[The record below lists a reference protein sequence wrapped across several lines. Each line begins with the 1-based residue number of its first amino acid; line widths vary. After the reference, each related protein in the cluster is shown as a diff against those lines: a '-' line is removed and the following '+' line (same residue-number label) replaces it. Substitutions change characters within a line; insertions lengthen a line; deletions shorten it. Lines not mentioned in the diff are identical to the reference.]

1 LQALN
6 LWLEFKDEYSV
17 QTFSIPSFSRLYQA
31 TQDQSLLEAMAK
43 VLGTTVEEIKPM
55 LESN

>member
-1 LQALN
+1 MQN
-6 LWLEFKDEYSV
+6 L
-17 QTFSIPSFSRLYQA
+17 SRLYQA